1 MGWGIALSV
10 IILIFAIIYVIT
22 LGRFGD
28 FEELKSLTPSLLIAA
43 FGLVLLKPTYN
54 YITNKIK
61 VDNKYEEPVSQ
72 EENNTGYEQTLSIT
86 DNQTTSIT
94 ND

>member
-1 MGWGIALSV
+1 M
-10 IILIFAIIYVIT
+10 
-22 LGRFGD
+22 
-28 FEELKSLTPSLLIAA
+28 IAA